1 MDSEDQHR
9 QSLIYA
15 DGYSYTEVFQVPEL
29 PEIPGG
35 NRFISVF
42 HAFFTADRNNEVS
55 DNNPVAPKRTEIAS
69 DR

>member
-15 DGYSYTEVFQVPEL
+15 DGYSYTEVFQTPEL
-29 PEIPGG
+29 SGISSG
-35 NRFISVF
+35 NRLISVF
-42 HAFFTADRNNEVS
+42 HAFFTADRDNDVL
-55 DNNPVAPKRTEIAS
+55 DNNPVAPKRTEIVS